1 MKGVPYMADEF
12 SVDGMLDMYLYENG
26 QLLEKLEELVLENK
40 DEESFDENSINEIF
54 RIMHTIKGSSGVMM
68 YDNIMKVSHKLEDIF
83 YFLRENIGVDE
94 HHDQLIDIIFQVL
107 DFING
112 EMDKIREGNDP
123 DGDNSS
129 LISIMSSFL
138 SMLKGEDSNSG
149 ADASQAKN
157 EPAAKTDNVG
167 SSIGLGPNQF
177 YIAPQASS
185 NKKCFRIK
193 ITYHEDTQMSN
204 LRAYSAVYSL
214 KEFTEDVQFK
224 PEDVLTNEDS
234 SKVILE
240 DGFMMLVRG
249 DFTEVKLRELIDTS
263 AEISTI
269 DVTECT
275 NEEFMHGFSDT
286 SQLNNENSQDEQD
299 SSKAEPQPGDY
310 VIQKEAGKAK
320 QITKTKK
327 KKEHKQSFMSVSIE
341 KMNYLMNLMGEMVIA
356 ESVVLQN
363 PDLQIPNLDL
373 SNFQKAAAQL
383 SKITTEMQELIMSM
397 RMMPLTNTFQ
407 KMNRTVFD
415 ISRKLGK
422 DIEFEMI
429 GDTTEVDKNI
439 IENISDPL
447 MHLVRNAVDH
457 GIETNEERLEAFK
470 LDKGKIT
477 LEAKNEGG
485 KVWISVKDNG
495 KGLSRNKLYKKAWE
509 KGILPDNRVESEYTD
524 KEIFQ
529 FITYPGFSTKEKVT
543 EYSGRGVGM
552 DVVVKNIQKIG
563 GVLDIDSLEGC
574 GTTMTMKIPLTMA
587 IIDGIVMRNGNT
599 KFVMETSAIKEFI
612 RVTEDKLIH
621 EPNGEEYVMIR
632 GECYPI
638 LRLSQKYDLED
649 AVTNI
654 EDGVMLLLEY
664 EGTSLCVLIDELIGT
679 QEIVVKPIPP
689 YVKKVHG
696 ISGCTQLGDGSIALI
711 LDVSG
716 LMQD

>member
-1 MKGVPYMADEF
+1 MADEF

-94 HHDQLIDIIFQVL
+94 QHDQLIDIIFQVL

-138 SMLKGEDSNSG
+138 STLKGENGNSG

>member
-1 MKGVPYMADEF
+1 MADEF

-275 NEEFMHGFSDT
+275 NEEFMHGFSDA
-286 SQLNNENSQDEQD
+286 SQPNNENSQDEQD

>member
-1 MKGVPYMADEF
+1 MADEF

-94 HHDQLIDIIFQVL
+94 QHDQLIDIIFQVL

-138 SMLKGEDSNSG
+138 STLKGENGNSG

-249 DFTEVKLRELIDTS
+249 DFTDAKLRELIDTS

-286 SQLNNENSQDEQD
+286 SQPNNENSQDEQD

-457 GIETNEERLEAFK
+457 GIETNEERLKAFK

>member
-1 MKGVPYMADEF
+1 MADEF

-94 HHDQLIDIIFQVL
+94 QHDQLIDIIFQVL

-138 SMLKGEDSNSG
+138 STLKGENGNSG

-286 SQLNNENSQDEQD
+286 SQPNNENSQDEQD

>member
-1 MKGVPYMADEF
+1 MADEF

-94 HHDQLIDIIFQVL
+94 QHDQLIDIIFQVL

-138 SMLKGEDSNSG
+138 SMLKGENSNSG

-157 EPAAKTDNVG
+157 EPATKTDNVG

-249 DFTEVKLRELIDTS
+249 DFTDAKLRELIDTS

-286 SQLNNENSQDEQD
+286 SQPNNENSQDEQD

>member
-1 MKGVPYMADEF
+1 MADEF

-94 HHDQLIDIIFQVL
+94 QHDQLIDIIFQVL

-249 DFTEVKLRELIDTS
+249 DFTDAKLRELIDTS

-286 SQLNNENSQDEQD
+286 SQPNNENSQDEQD

-457 GIETNEERLEAFK
+457 GIETNEERLKAFK

>member
-1 MKGVPYMADEF
+1 MADEF

-94 HHDQLIDIIFQVL
+94 QHDQLIDIIFQVL

>member
-1 MKGVPYMADEF
+1 MADEF

-94 HHDQLIDIIFQVL
+94 QHDQLIDIIFQVL

-138 SMLKGEDSNSG
+138 STLKGENSNSG

-249 DFTEVKLRELIDTS
+249 DFTDAKLRELIDTS

-286 SQLNNENSQDEQD
+286 SQPNNENSQDEQD